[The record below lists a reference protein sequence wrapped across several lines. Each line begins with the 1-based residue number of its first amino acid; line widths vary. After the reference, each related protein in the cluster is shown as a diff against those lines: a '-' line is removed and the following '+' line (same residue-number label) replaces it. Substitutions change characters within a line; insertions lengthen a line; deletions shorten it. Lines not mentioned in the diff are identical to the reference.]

1 MNAWA
6 IGLMSNQE
14 KKNILDKHK
23 HVYDGYR
30 TMEPKIASE
39 QPLYVQDFAN
49 DKGGVTVSNKNNVT
63 AYKNMGINEQVQP
76 MEEEK
81 ELCSECGGRMQEG
94 ECMECGYG
102 GNMEEGEC
110 MECGSNYEMEEEMQQ
125 VKDLKNVEDL
135 NTSDKFDYVE
145 SDMMEDDSLD
155 ALSMQDYTGQE
166 GPHDEKD
173 MAPDGMDDDSDDNR
187 KMMKDEEFKET
198 QQGNPYDNEQSAFN
212 FVSDGP
218 LQQYESMESAFKD
231 DEDEDFPMPGEDED
245 VYHEKDLAPDELDLD
260 IEKFNPEDKSW
271 EEIKAYTN
279 MWDEIDEDIK
289 ESVITQK
296 NKIVEMF
303 QRMRKF

>member
-1 MNAWA
+1 MRSWA
-6 IGLMSNQE
+6 LGLMSNEE
-14 KKNILDKHK
+14 KRSILDQHRSL
-23 HVYDGYR
+23 YDGYR
-30 TMEPKIASE
+30 TMQPKVASE

-49 DKGGVTVSNKNNVT
+49 DKGGITLSNKNNVT
-63 AYKNMGINEQVQP
+63 TYKNVGINESVH
-76 MEEEK
+76 EEK
-81 ELCSECGGRMQEG
+81 SMCSECGGMMQEG
-94 ECMECGYG
+94 ECSECGWKG
-102 GNMEEGEC
+102 DMA
-110 MECGSNYEMEEEMQQ
+110 EEMQQ